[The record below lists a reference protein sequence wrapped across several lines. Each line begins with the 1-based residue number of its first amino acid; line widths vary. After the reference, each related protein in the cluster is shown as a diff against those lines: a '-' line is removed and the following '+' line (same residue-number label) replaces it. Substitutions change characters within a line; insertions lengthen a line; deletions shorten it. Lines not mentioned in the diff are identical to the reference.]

1 LKERHKLTPAAYLLL
16 EKEGKLLLIR
26 RFNTGYEDGNYTLI
40 SGHVDEGESYAD
52 SMIREAKEEAGITI
66 KKDDLVFVHAN
77 HRPKSNYLDIYFRPK
92 KWSGN
97 PENKE
102 PNKCDNFLWASWDSL
117 PANLIP
123 HVRQSLQKIKDSEHY
138 SEFY

>member
-1 LKERHKLTPAAYLLL
+1 MAERYRLKPAAYLLL
-16 EKEGKLLLIR
+16 EKDGKILLIR
-26 RFNTGYEDGNYTLI
+26 RFNTGYEDGNYTLV

-66 KKDDLVFVHAN
+66 KKEDLEFVHAN
-77 HRPKSNYLDIYFRPK
+77 HRPEGEYLDIYFRAK
-92 KWSGN
+92 KWSGM
-97 PENKE
+97 PTNKE
-102 PNKCDNFLWASWDSL
+102 PNKCDDLTWAKWDSL

-123 HVRQSLQKIKDSEHY
+123 HVRQSLLKIKKSEPY